1 MDSTESP
8 QHQASAHV
16 SHGQWRCIL
25 HSRAASLVRSD
36 FDSHSIFFESE
47 MASVNAVQQHA
58 WDMERQ
64 NKPAA
69 TPGGESKKSC
79 Q

>member
-1 MDSTESP
+1 MDSTENP

-16 SHGQWRCIL
+16 SHGQWRCIFRS
-25 HSRAASLVRSD
+25 HAASLVRSD
-36 FDSHSIFFESE
+36 FDSRSIVFESE
-47 MASVNAVQQHA
+47 MASVDAIQQHA
-58 WDMERQ
+58 WDTERQ

-69 TPGGESKKSC
+69 APGGESKKSC